1 MTAHRADDRE
11 DGYLAGDLAEAPTPP
26 EPRRGAS
33 DGSPDHYPEG
43 DPNALYEQDLP
54 YHADNG
60 YADDDHAADGHE
72 VDDAA
77 VATPR
82 ERYAS
87 AAICAG
93 LCAAAVAAG
102 VAWLI
107 VRSRRRVHPVRR
119 AAGRLSERSR
129 RVAAEGRELVE
140 PLEGH
145 ARRGVA
151 NSVQAASR
159 LRRRAETLRRR

>member
-43 DPNALYEQDLP
+43 DPNALYEQDFP
-54 YHADNG
+54 DYADNG
-60 YADDDHAADGHE
+60 YADDDHAAD
-72 VDDAA
+72 DAT
-77 VATPR
+77 VTTPR
-82 ERYAS
+82 ERYAA

>member
-1 MTAHRADDRE
+1 MTAYRADDRE
-11 DGYLAGDLAEAPTPP
+11 EGYLAGDLAEAPTPP

-54 YHADNG
+54 HDADNG
-60 YADDDHAADGHE
+60 YAADGHAT
-72 VDDAA
+72 DDAA
-77 VATPR
+77 VTKPR
-82 ERYAS
+82 ERYAA

-93 LCAAAVAAG
+93 LCAAAIAAG

-140 PLEGH
+140 PIEGH

-151 NSVQAASR
+151 NSVQVASR